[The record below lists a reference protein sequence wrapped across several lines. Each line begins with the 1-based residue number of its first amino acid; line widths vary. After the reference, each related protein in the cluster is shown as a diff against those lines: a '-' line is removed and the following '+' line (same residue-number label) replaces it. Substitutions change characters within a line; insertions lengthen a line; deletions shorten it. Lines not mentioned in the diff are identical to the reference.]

1 MTGIGE
7 EPGGATPLDPDELQG
22 LKFAHITTRGE
33 LNELEQ
39 ANITQGLR
47 WLGQRR
53 TGTDILDA
61 AFVRTLHRRLFGD
74 VWQWAGAF
82 RQTGKNLGVDPARIG
97 EQLRI
102 LLDDARYWTEHETYP
117 PLEAAARFHHRLV
130 QIHCFANGN
139 GRHARIMTDEF
150 LRHCHDHKPID
161 WAAGYDLMKDNRRR
175 DQYIAALKAAD
186 GNEYGPLL
194 TFAGAASQT

>member
-74 VWQWAGAF
+74 VWQWAGVF

>member
-102 LLDDARYWTEHETYP
+102 LLDDARYWTKHETYP

>member
-61 AFVRTLHRRLFGD
+61 AFVRTLHHRLFGD
-74 VWQWAGAF
+74 VWQWAGVF